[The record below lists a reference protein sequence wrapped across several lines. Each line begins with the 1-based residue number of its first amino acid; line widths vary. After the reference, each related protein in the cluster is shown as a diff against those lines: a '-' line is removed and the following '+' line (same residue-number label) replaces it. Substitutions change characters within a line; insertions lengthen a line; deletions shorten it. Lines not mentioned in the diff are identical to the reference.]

1 MLSFAPG
8 HSAAP
13 LSYITN
19 LYNALL
25 KAGAVS
31 TSGTLVGIGEIVEV
45 EEIKP
50 ETVDCH
56 HAVIFTS
63 THYMWS
69 FGVLEAGIS

>member
-1 MLSFAPG
+1 MLSFTPG

-19 LYNALL
+19 LYHALL

-31 TSGTLVGIGEIVEV
+31 TSGTPTSTGATAEADES
-45 EEIKP
+45 KP
-50 ETVDCH
+50 ATVDCH
-56 HAVIFTS
+56 WAVIFTS

>member
-19 LYNALL
+19 LDNALL

-31 TSGTLVGIGEIVEV
+31 TSGTPTSTGETAEA
-45 EEIKP
+45 EESKP
-50 ETVDCH
+50 GTVDCH
-56 HAVIFTS
+56 RAVIFTS